1 MSAAEVVKLL
11 KKENLTIATAESL
24 TAGLLA
30 NKIAEIPGVSKILRG
45 GIIAY
50 QDEIKIAELGVQ
62 AETINKYGA
71 VSEQTAVEM
80 AAGVAK
86 RLNTDVAIATTGV
99 AGPKT
104 SEHKPVG
111 TVFIAVWISGKTFW
125 ERFHLTGNREQIRQ
139 ATCGLA
145 LEFARDKLLEV

>member
-11 KKENLTIATAESL
+11 KKEKLTIATAESL

-50 QDEIKIAELGVQ
+50 QNEIKIAELGVQ
-62 AETINKYGA
+62 EETIDKYGA

-104 SEHKPVG
+104 SENKPVG
-111 TVFIAVWISGKTFW
+111 TVFIAVWINGQTFW

-145 LEFARDKLLEV
+145 LEFARDILLEV

>member
-1 MSAAEVVKLL
+1 MSATEVVKLL
-11 KKENLTIATAESL
+11 KKEKLTIATAESL

-50 QDEIKIAELGVQ
+50 QNEIKIAELGVLE
-62 AETINKYGA
+62 ETIDKYGA

-80 AAGVAK
+80 AAGVAR

-104 SEHKPVG
+104 SENKPVG
-111 TVFIAVWISGKTFW
+111 TVFIAVWINGQTFW